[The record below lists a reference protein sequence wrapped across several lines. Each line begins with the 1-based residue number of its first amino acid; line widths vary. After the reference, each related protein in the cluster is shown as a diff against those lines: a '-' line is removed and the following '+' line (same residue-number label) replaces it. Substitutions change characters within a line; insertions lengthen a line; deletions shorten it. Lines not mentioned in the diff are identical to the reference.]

1 MKLIRSILILLIFCS
16 QYVFAQPDRGV
27 TNKPT
32 GEKRLALVIGNGAYQ
47 KTSELPNP
55 PNDAADMASTLKEL
69 GFEVLSG
76 TNQSKRQM
84 ETLIREFGDKLA
96 RQGGVG
102 LFFYAGHGL
111 QVKGSNY
118 LIPVEADIP
127 AEDEIDYAAINLDF
141 LLKKMA
147 SAGNDLNIV
156 ILDACRNNPFA
167 RSWRNFRDIG
177 EGSGLAKITPPTGT
191 IMLYATQPGNVASD
205 GSGRNGLFTES
216 LLNQIKKPDVELD
229 TMIKALARDVSEKS
243 EKKQFPWKEGIATGD
258 FYFAG
263 GGNGPR
269 PLPTP
274 TVIISNNAEEVLWKE
289 VAKLNTKLAVESY
302 LIEYPKGKYAATAR
316 LKLQVIDADDLKKA
330 QDIEQ
335 KKWGEAVGLNTIES
349 YQSFLQTYPTSE
361 YKDVANQ
368 KIKVLNENLIL
379 EKRPQKGK
387 SRKNSMGMEFM
398 GIPAGT
404 FLMGSPKNEDE
415 REKDETPHSVT
426 LSQGFWLGKYEVT
439 QLQWKTVM
447 GSVPESCYE
456 KNDLKG
462 DNRPVVCVSWEDVQE
477 FINKLNALGQEKYRL
492 PTEAEWEYA
501 ARAGTADAFFFG
513 KDENDLCKYGNGKD
527 PWAQVWMGKTMCK
540 DYIKGT
546 TKVGKFEPNDF
557 GLHDTA
563 GNVWEWVSDWYGD
576 YSNAGQTDPE
586 GPCQRR
592 GSNLPR
598 RQRL

>member
-1 MKLIRSILILLIFCS
+1 MMKPNLIVIILSSLIFCS

-147 SAGNDLNIV
+147 SAGNNLNIV

-243 EKKQFPWKEGIATGD
+243 EKKQFPWKEGIVTGD

-263 GGNGPR
+263 GGGSNVPR
-269 PLPTP
+269 PNPTP
-274 TVIISNNAEEVLWKE
+274 TVESGDAEDVLWQE
-289 VAKLNTKLAVESY
+289 VSKQNTKLAVESY
-302 LIEYPKGKYAATAR
+302 LSEYPKGKYVATAK
-316 LKLQVIDADDLKKA
+316 LKLNVFEAE
-330 QDIEQ
+330 EQ
-335 KKWGEAVGLNTIES
+335 KKIKEAAEQRQTKAAEPQKWEEAKRIDTIES
-349 YQSFLQTYPTSE
+349 YQSYLTAYPKGE
-361 YKDVANQ
+361 HLNEANQ
-368 KIKVLNENLIL
+368 RIGDLNRTGESVNSIGM
-379 EKRPQKGK
+379 RFVRIPGK
-387 SRKNSMGMEFM
+387 TFSM
-398 GIPAGT
+398 
-404 FLMGSPKNEDE
+404 
-415 REKDETPHSVT
+415 
-426 LSQGFWLGKYEVT
+426 GKYEVT
-439 QLQWKTVM
+439 QAEWKAVM
-447 GSVPESCYE
+447 E
-456 KNDLKG
+456 DLPSKCDKG
-462 DNRPVVCVSWEDVQE
+462 KLEGDFLGDKKPIICVMWGEALE
-477 FINKLNALGQEKYRL
+477 FIKRLNTSGVGQYRL
-492 PTEAEWEYA
+492 PTQAEWEYA
-501 ARAGTADAFFFG
+501 ARAGAATEYYWG
-513 KDENDLCKYGNGKD
+513 NDINQAGDFAWYVQNS
-527 PWAQVWMGKTMCK
+527 GKT
-540 DYIKGT
+540 IHE
-546 TKVGKFEPNDF
+546 VGLKKPNAF
-557 GLHDTA
+557 GLYDMA
-563 GNVWEWVSDWYGD
+563 GNVLEWCSDNLDQKIGDKDVWQWRGVSGGGNWGD
-576 YSNAGQTDPE
+576 DPKD
-586 GPCQRR
+586 QRFVQLR
-592 GSNLPR
+592 KIERYR
-598 RQRL
+598 RNTFLGFRLIRE